1 MPCLPCEARAWLAL
15 SRVGLVLTA
24 TSCKLSRF
32 RKGTVSAVTDT
43 KAMASKVDRD
53 AWKQIQQ
60 RAFTNWFNDRL
71 RGNLKVAK
79 VQVEDLKTDLRDGLL
94 IITLL
99 EQLAK
104 PRKVGR
110 YNKTTTNKLHCIENL
125 GVCFRFTKSENIKF
139 VNIGKRTRD

>member
-1 MPCLPCEARAWLAL
+1 
-15 SRVGLVLTA
+15 
-24 TSCKLSRF
+24 
-32 RKGTVSAVTDT
+32 
-43 KAMASKVDRD
+43 MASFRDRN
-53 AWKQIQQ
+53 AWKEMQK

-79 VQVEDLKTDLRDGLL
+79 VQVQDLQTDLKDGLL

-110 YNKTTTNKLHCIENL
+110 YCRNPVNKLQCIENL
-125 GVCFRFTKSENIKF
+125 GVGFRFTKSENIKL
-139 VNIGKRTRD
+139 VNIGE